1 MPYTVISNAEG
12 CSGYAVVK
20 EGETVPVPGGCH
32 ALKSDAIVHM
42 VALQYQYME
51 EEIEEDEEEESEDEE
66 EEERQAPNLVAPAFM
81 KASARR
87 GLRLHEEGFSGDG
100 LKPQTVE
107 DARKMA
113 EGTAL
118 SEDKW
123 RRIAPWLA
131 RHIGDLDA
139 VQGDE
144 ITPGLVA
151 MLLWGGGSSKSSAR
165 RAQAYAERIVAQLD
179 EKRYDPDQPR
189 DEDGKFDSV
198 GGGGGGGEDGD
209 EGGDLEID
217 WDEWAEA
224 QSEVAEKE
232 TKVQEVQDT
241 YIKELDPMQV
251 QAIEIYTSEGYRNIN
266 RFYRGAPPPP
276 LTPEQISE
284 LDFTTTLLESAIGE
298 APPITD
304 SVTVY
309 RGVSERALGID
320 TSLYGEEALN
330 DLVGSRFR
338 DEGIVSTSFNPDVA
352 ATFGGNQRIVL
363 EIEAPKG
370 TTGLAVGELSSEY
383 MESEFLLP
391 PGTAFEVVGVGRVG
405 NQPILKVRADN

>member
-51 EEIEEDEEEESEDEE
+51 EEIEEEDEEEEESEEE

-100 LKPQTVE
+100 LRPQTVE

-123 RRIAPWLA
+123 RRIAPWIA
-131 RHIGDLDA
+131 RHIVDLDA

-144 ITPGLVA
+144 ITAGLVA

-189 DEDGKFDSV
+189 DEDGKFGSGT
-198 GGGGGGGEDGD
+198 GGGISPDKEMPD
-209 EGGDLEID
+209 EYDTP
-217 WDEWAEA
+217 DEWAEA
-224 QSEVAEKE
+224 QAEVAEKE
-232 TKVQEVQDT
+232 TKVQEVQET
-241 YIKELDPMQV
+241 YIEELDPMQV
-251 QAIEIYTSEGYRNIN
+251 QAIEIYTGDGYRNIN

-298 APPITD
+298 APPLAE

-309 RGVSERALGID
+309 RGVSERALGVD
-320 TSLYGEEALN
+320 TSLYGEESLN

-352 ATFGGNQRIVL
+352 TNFGGNQRIIL

-370 TTGLAVGELSSEY
+370 TTGLAVGEISSEY

-391 PGTAFEVVGVGRVG
+391 PGTAFEVVGVKRVG